1 MLIENG
7 IDEPD
12 TVPDTVPRPVTP
24 VLVSVIVTV
33 PENEVLVCV
42 SCQDIWPGPD
52 ESDAE
57 PLHVP
62 VTFAGDDVCDGWVGV
77 VVPPPPPPPPPHATA
92 DMSAI
97 AASALP
103 ALAKRGTVR
112 VISIGTCSG

>member
-1 MLIENG
+1 MLIENW

-12 TVPDTVPRPVTP
+12 IVPDIVPRPFTR

-62 VTFAGDDVCDGWVGV
+62 VTFDDVCDGWVGV
-77 VVPPPPPPPPPHATA
+77 VGLPPPPPPPPHATA
-92 DMSAI
+92 DMSAT
-97 AASALP
+97 AASALS
-103 ALAKRGTVR
+103 ALATRGTVR
-112 VISIGTCSG
+112 VNAIGTCNR